1 MKGRRGRRSGRR
13 RNRRPR
19 RLSRIGVQRAAYP
32 SRTVVQTRTDS
43 TQIQEPTVDT
53 SKCVGCGICAENCP
67 TGAISIVNGK
77 AQIDYS
83 KCENCGVCIKVCSQ
97 NAIS

>member
-19 RLSRIGVQRAAYP
+19 RSSRIRVRRAAYP
-32 SRTVVQTRTDS
+32 SSTVVQTSTDS
-43 TQIQEPTVDT
+43 TQIQGPTVDP

-67 TGAISIVNGK
+67 TGAIRVVDGT
-77 AQIDYS
+77 AQIDPS
-83 KCENCGVCIKVCSQ
+83 KCRHCGICVRVCPQ